1 MGIASVPAYKA
12 IKVYELIANP
22 NKKKG
27 ISKLKKRG
35 KEIILSFFFQV
46 DSVLKNPAKTRE
58 EALYMKIKTTKK
70 TSIMKEDF
78 SIQLESAL
86 LPFNGLFAVC
96 NKVNDEILGSVLLDG
111 ENVCTTFTTDG
122 STTVTSCRGFIKK
135 WAPRRG
141 PMVLGRDKQGSKVEL
156 LCLDENYELLDFYLI
171 PLLKREGQDTVILSQ
186 YEKYRDHVR
195 DIIPETWNKRL
206 STVKPQRGTKEPRL

>member
-70 TSIMKEDF
+70 NKYYERRF
-78 SIQLESAL
+78 
-86 LPFNGLFAVC
+86 FNTA
-96 NKVNDEILGSVLLDG
+96 
-111 ENVCTTFTTDG
+111 
-122 STTVTSCRGFIKK
+122 
-135 WAPRRG
+135 
-141 PMVLGRDKQGSKVEL
+141 
-156 LCLDENYELLDFYLI
+156 
-171 PLLKREGQDTVILSQ
+171 
-186 YEKYRDHVR
+186 
-195 DIIPETWNKRL
+195 
-206 STVKPQRGTKEPRL
+206 